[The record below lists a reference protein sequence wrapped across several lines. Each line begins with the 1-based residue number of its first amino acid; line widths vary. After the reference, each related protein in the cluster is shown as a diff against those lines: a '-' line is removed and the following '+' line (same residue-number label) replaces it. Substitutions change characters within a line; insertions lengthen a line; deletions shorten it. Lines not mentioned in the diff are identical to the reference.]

1 MFGRKDIRPQ
11 PPDYFKWDP
20 SQPANSMD
28 DFRKFVEL
36 EAQKTIDW
44 YWSAKKLKKLPSE
57 GVQFFSLVLTAAA
70 GLVPI
75 VIQILRQVAPG
86 IFPSITDS
94 GPFASLLVGLA
105 AGLLGLDKAF
115 GYTSGWVRY
124 TLTASTMTALLHD
137 FRVDWIALSATSAS
151 PPTTDQQA
159 ALIKRAKDF
168 VTAIQAS
175 LLQETKEWA
184 TEFQGNTGQLE
195 MDVKSQLDALKAQMD
210 KASQDKAAQDK
221 AEQGTAKD

>member
-1 MFGRKDIRPQ
+1 MEQ
-11 PPDYFKWDP
+11 
-20 SQPANSMD
+20 
-28 DFRKFVEL
+28 FRQFVEL

-44 YWSAKKLKKLPSE
+44 YWSAKKLKKFPSE
-57 GVQFFSLVLTAAA
+57 GVQFLSLVLTASA
-70 GLVPI
+70 GLFPI
-75 VIQILRQVAPG
+75 VIQVMKQMAPDRLT
-86 IFPSITDS
+86 IVDT

-124 TLTASTMTALLHD
+124 TLTASSMTALLHD
-137 FRVDWIALSATSAS
+137 FRVDWIALTATSAS

-195 MDVKSQLDALKAQMD
+195 LDVKSQLDALKAQVD
-210 KASQDKAAQDK
+210 KVAQNGKVTSGD
-221 AEQGTAKD
+221 ARID